1 MKRLNL
7 KSDDTYIDIL
17 PYTYN
22 VFNDE
27 IRDREVFVDY
37 LNENFN
43 NMDFS
48 FVDKYV
54 DYIYSIIDKS
64 DYILIDALLDN
75 ELKFYKSKL
84 EYNYYDEITLEGYQ
98 GQFLNTNYLFCIKDD
113 YSKKIIKDNI
123 KFNLSDEYREPM
135 VVETDRKY
143 ILNDD
148 NREFLL
154 SNNNIEQESYTYL
167 KYAFIKDGF
176 LQLILYQRDGYIYD
190 YRDIDELYFLKR
202 KNLEIEN
209 KNYNTYDYKLFSND
223 INDDKYINYIYDII
237 DNVNYIFINRLPY
250 NEECSYKDKLNY
262 TYYDKILLED
272 KSKDFNTN
280 YIFDIK
286 DNKSKEVIKN
296 NISFNLSDKDRNPII
311 VDTDKKYI
319 LNEIGKEEYEY
330 IDYGFIKDD
339 TLVAVLHQKDG
350 FIDDYRDINIR
361 EKIK

>member
-1 MKRLNL
+1 MKTLRLKVLESKILNPVYNFYYFDKRFNNRIDFEDFLYFNLDNYNYKETDEYIEYIYNIVDNTDGLLIDCLDKKELELYKSNL
-7 KSDDTYIDIL
+7 K
-17 PYTYN
+17 
-22 VFNDE
+22 
-27 IRDREVFVDY
+27 
-37 LNENFN
+37 
-43 NMDFS
+43 
-48 FVDKYV
+48 YV
-54 DYIYSIIDKS
+54 
-64 DYILIDALLDN
+64 
-75 ELKFYKSKL
+75 
-84 EYNYYDEITLEGYQ
+84 YYDKIICDKDSTYYS
-98 GQFLNTNYLFCIKDD
+98 NINYLFYINDIK
-113 YSKKIIKDNI
+113 SKQFLKDNI
-123 KFNLSDEYREPM
+123 KFNISLEREP
-135 VVETDRKY
+135 VTVKTDRNY
-143 ILNDD
+143 ILNKDYF
-148 NREFLL
+148 NSQLNYIFLKE
-154 SNNNIEQESYTYL
+154 NNI
-167 KYAFIKDGF
+167 
-176 LQLILYQRDGYIYD
+176 QLILSQCDGYIYD

-272 KSKDFNTN
+272 KSKEFNTN
-280 YIFDIK
+280 YIFNIK
-286 DNKSKEVIKN
+286 DNKSKEFIKN
-296 NISFNLSDKDRNPII
+296 NIRFNLSDKDRNPII

-361 EKIK
+361 KKIK

>member
-1 MKRLNL
+1 MKVL
-7 KSDDTYIDIL
+7 KVKCKNKKIYS
-17 PYTYN
+17 YTYN
-22 VFNDE
+22 SFNDD
-27 IRDREVFVDY
+27 IRDFDVYIDY
-37 LNENFN
+37 LNKNFKKL
-43 NMDFS
+43 DFTK
-48 FVDKYV
+48 VDKFV
-54 DYIYSIIDKS
+54 NYIYDIIDGM
-64 DYILIDALLDN
+64 DYVFIEGLEDN
-75 ELKFYKSKL
+75 ELEFYKNNLK
-84 EYNYYDEITLEGYQ
+84 YVYYDKMIICRNGSSEI
-98 GQFLNTNYLFCIKDD
+98 FTNYLFEIIDKK
-113 YSKKIIKDNI
+113 SKKILKDNI
-123 KFNLSDEYREPM
+123 KFNLCNEYQDVI
-135 VVETDRKY
+135 VVNTDRKY

-148 NREFLL
+148 SRGPKINEDLKPYYYNR
-154 SNNNIEQESYTYL
+154 YY
-167 KYAFIKDGF
+167 FIRDGY
-176 LQLILYQRDGYIYD
+176 LQLMFDQRDGYIYD

-339 TLVAVLHQKDG
+339 TLLAVLHQKDG
-350 FIDDYRDINIR
+350 FIDDYRSINVR
-361 EKIK
+361 KKIK